1 MVHPLNV
8 GFNNLATGLAVLSG
22 LDMSG
27 DRVPSDLTAVF
38 YPLDLKPS
46 QGLNQ
51 VSDEKGS

>member
-1 MVHPLNV
+1 
-8 GFNNLATGLAVLSG
+8 
-22 LDMSG
+22 MSG